1 MGGDEVDED
10 GGAAGGLPSA
20 EELLALSETLKELDD
35 ETVQIV
41 SSITGA
47 PSPASFREGF
57 PMLSVEDLK
66 QMRGLFRRMG
76 LDVYNVT

>member
-1 MGGDEVDED
+1 MGGDEVEED
-10 GGAAGGLPSA
+10 GGLPTP
-20 EELLALSETLKELDD
+20 EELLSLSEKLKLLDD
-35 ETVQIV
+35 ETVKII

-47 PSPASFREGF
+47 PSSESFREGF

-76 LDVYNVT
+76 LDEYSVA

>member
-1 MGGDEVDED
+1 MGGDEVEED
-10 GGAAGGLPSA
+10 GGLPSA
-20 EELLALSETLKELDD
+20 EELRGLSERLKALDD
-35 ETVQIV
+35 ETVSII

-57 PMLSVEDLK
+57 PLLSVEDLR

-76 LDVYNVT
+76 LNEYSVGA